1 MKRFRAFWKDTGWL
15 WTVFLAILLGLI
27 LLVSKVFLAAVPMLV
42 VIFLYFA
49 LVRYDDEGN
58 FIGA

>member
-15 WTVFLAILLGLI
+15 WTVFFSILLGLT
-27 LLVSKVFLAAVPMLV
+27 LLVSLVFLAAVPMMI